1 MEGRKPLLVGRKEW
15 ARLYGVADNA
25 INARWVPRGLVS
37 YDDAVIV
44 SGKYVWPG
52 GVAISFA
59 LPEGANGRQL
69 NQSVLAALKEEQGAN
84 WEPAS
89 KGELPRL
96 MGAHEYAELYRVT
109 HPQISTYAKRNSRL
123 VAPPDYKVSGSAV
136 WFVET
141 VLGYAEEA
149 AKASRTGA
157 WSIREDVAA
166 ALLDGT
172 YTGPGSAASSRGMH
186 AEKAADAEM
195 S

>member
-1 MEGRKPLLVGRKEW
+1 MEGRRPLLVGRKEW
-15 ARLYGVADNA
+15 ARLYDVADNA
-25 INARWVPRGLVS
+25 INARWVPKGLVS

-52 GVAISFA
+52 GVAIAFA
-59 LPEGANGRQL
+59 LPEGSNGRQL
-69 NQSVLAALKEEQGAN
+69 NPSALTALKEEQRAT

-96 MGAHEYAELYRVT
+96 MGAHEYAELYGVP
-109 HPQISTYAKRNSRL
+109 HSQISTYVKRESRL
-123 VAPPDYKVSGSAV
+123 VAPPDYTVSGSAV

-141 VLGYAEEA
+141 VLGYADEA

-157 WSIREDVAA
+157 WSMREGVAA

-172 YTGPGSAASSRGMH
+172 YAGPGSAASARGMH
-186 AEKAADAEM
+186 AEKPADG
-195 S
+195 